1 MRNLLIALAVIIA
14 LSCTKDEKVEPI
26 TTLAGTKW
34 ERYNPALAL
43 LERPYEQL
51 EFTTDVKG
59 VHYLLD
65 ENKTVIGQEDFTYAI
80 DDNTRVGILYG
91 TITVIEQYRYKG
103 KTLVLI
109 KDDGTENK
117 TYTYKRVYD

>member
-1 MRNLLIALAVIIA
+1 MIALAVIIA

-59 VHYLLD
+59 VHHLLD